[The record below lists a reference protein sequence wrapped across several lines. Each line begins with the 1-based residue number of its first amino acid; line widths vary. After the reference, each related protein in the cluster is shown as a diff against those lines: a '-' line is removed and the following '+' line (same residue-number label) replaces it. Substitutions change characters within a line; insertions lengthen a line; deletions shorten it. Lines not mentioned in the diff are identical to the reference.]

1 MHKTEFEK
9 YATMGCGIS
18 SMTLDRYAAYINPSI
33 IEERKMNVA
42 SMDVF
47 SRLLMDR
54 VVWVGVPIDDDVANI
69 IQAQLLFLAAN
80 DKKSD
85 ISMYLNTPGGSVSAG
100 LGIYDTMQLIE
111 PDVATVTTGL
121 AASMGSVL
129 LCAGTPGKRS
139 ALPHS
144 RIMIHQPL
152 GGVRGQASDIL
163 IEAREIE
170 KCREELCSLLA
181 QHSGQPYDK
190 VFADMDRNFW
200 LNAEEAKA
208 YGLIDSILT
217 KRK

>member
-129 LCAGTPGKRS
+129 LCAGAPGKRS

-208 YGLIDSILT
+208 YGLIDSILA